1 LTAATRTREVGEN
14 QRPSWAPGLVLSRAG
29 ARPARSKGQNFLIQ
43 PAVADRIVAA
53 AELACGDVVIEIG
66 PGLGILSER
75 IAHHPIQSLDLIEL
89 DPRLAAALRARF
101 DAAPKVRVL
110 QSDFLK
116 FELGAIARD
125 RAVKV
130 VGNLPFN
137 AAGAILRKL
146 CAHRVMISR
155 MVLMFQREVAE
166 RIRARPGERSYGALS
181 AICALYFEVDA
192 HFRVGAG
199 NFYPRP
205 KVDAEVLTMR
215 PLAVAPFEPEEESS
229 VLEVI
234 HAGFSSRRK
243 TIRNALS
250 GALHP
255 GPTILGGA
263 LGRAGIDSNSRAERL
278 GVADFVRLARALGEL
293 RGN

>member
-1 LTAATRTREVGEN
+1 M
-14 QRPSWAPGLVLSRAG
+14 PRAG
-29 ARPARSKGQNFLIQ
+29 ARPTRSKGQNFLIQ

-53 AELACGDVVIEIG
+53 AELAHGDVVIEIG

-75 IAHHPIQSLDLIEL
+75 IARHPIQSLYLIEL
-89 DPRLAAALRARF
+89 DPRLATALQARF
-101 DAAPKVRVL
+101 EAAPYVHVL

-116 FELGAIARD
+116 FELGGIAHD

-130 VGNLPFN
+130 IGNLPFS

-146 CAHRVMISR
+146 CAHRAMISR

-166 RIRARPGERSYGALS
+166 RIRARPGDRSYGALS
-181 AICALYFEVDA
+181 AICALYFEIDA

-199 NFYPRP
+199 NFHPRP

-215 PLAVAPFEPEEESS
+215 PLAVAPFKAGEENL
-229 VLEVI
+229 VLGVI

-243 TIRNALS
+243 TIRNALL
-250 GALHP
+250 GALHQEQ
-255 GPTILGGA
+255 TILSGA
-263 LGRAGIDSNSRAERL
+263 LGRARIDANTRAEML
-278 GVADFVRLARALGEL
+278 GVADFVRLARALRDL
-293 RGN
+293 RSN